1 MTELEALDH
10 FLANGRL
17 PTSATLAAKPKDDNE
32 GLKDLLLK
40 DLEGMTVDDFAEAC
54 GIRDV
59 LSVENIRELGIEMMV
74 TLFCECDINNSKLFR
89 NEMKSFDVNAADAMK
104 MFLYFNKLR
113 KTGVREI
120 GFVKFF

>member
-1 MTELEALDH
+1 
-10 FLANGRL
+10 
-17 PTSATLAAKPKDDNE
+17 
-32 GLKDLLLK
+32 
-40 DLEGMTVDDFAEAC
+40 MTVDDFAEAC

-74 TLFCECDINNSKLFR
+74 TLFCECDINNFKLFR

-120 GFVKFF
+120 GFV